1 MVSENIYEYEK
12 KLKNYLDKI
21 SESKE
26 ISNSNKDLIQKYHLY
41 LINTNIAIGTRVV
54 QLQILKTIAVYFG
67 EKDFEKV
74 TKEDI
79 EKLVYWIRTTTFGPQ
94 TVHKYLVSI
103 KKMFKWLKGNDGE
116 YPIEVRW
123 IKSNVKNSQIKL
135 PENLLTQEEVK
146 KLICACENPRD
157 RALLSLLNELGCRI
171 GELLLMNI
179 KDVEDC
185 ENYYRTTIQNS
196 KTQPRKLKVIDS
208 KSFIAE
214 WLNKHSK
221 LQGIKSPLFVGI
233 GKKNKNERLKYD
245 ACRMLIRKI
254 SKRAGINKAINPH
267 HWRHSTATRYAN
279 YMSYSQLCNWFGW
292 RIGSKVPSIY
302 IHLSGQ
308 DMDNTVDQMRG
319 LTTTPKIED
328 TLTPKNCSYCG
339 TLNKGTN
346 DLCEKCGAT
355 LTIKGIIKKEENQKK
370 FEQELLSRQQ
380 VIEEYVKYTQ
390 EKIRSL
396 EKKVKI

>member
-1 MVSENIYEYEK
+1 MVQENIYNYEK
-12 KLKNYLDKI
+12 IIQNYIFLIKKSNEINPNNKKI
-21 SESKE
+21 
-26 ISNSNKDLIQKYHLY
+26 IDKYHLF
-41 LINTNIAIGTRVV
+41 LINTNIALGTRIV
-54 QLQILKTIAVYFG
+54 QLQIFKTICTYLKNKNLD
-67 EKDFEKV
+67 EL

-79 EKLVYWIRTTTFGPQ
+79 GDLVYWIQISKFGPQ

-103 KKMFKWLKGNDGE
+103 KKFYKWLKGNNEE
-116 YPIEVRW
+116 YPIEVKW

-146 KLICACENPRD
+146 RLICACENPRD
-157 RALLSLLNELGCRI
+157 KCILSLLNELGCRI
-171 GELLLMNI
+171 SELLLMDL
-179 KDVEDC
+179 KDIEDC
-185 ENYYRTTIQNS
+185 EEYYRITIQHS
-196 KTQPRKLKVIDS
+196 KTQSRKLKVIDS
-208 KSFIAE
+208 KPFIAD
-214 WLNKHSK
+214 WLNQHPKNK
-221 LQGIKSPLFVGI
+221 DLNTPLFVGI
-233 GKKNKNERLKYD
+233 GVKNKGKRLRYD
-245 ACRMLIRKI
+245 ACRMLLKKI
-254 SKRAGINKAINPH
+254 SKRAKIIKSNNPH